1 MSDLIEVE
9 YPEEAII
16 ARQVAHEERTA
27 KILSETGGEIIHPD
41 EHNFREAFREYV
53 LKAMDDCSFDN
64 EFPKVQDKDLPDL
77 FIALDDLAEKLF
89 LRRAG
94 YNV

>member
-1 MSDLIEVE
+1 MSDLSEVE
-9 YPEEAII
+9 YPEEYRI
-16 ARQVAHEERTA
+16 ARQMAHEERTA
-27 KILSETGGEIIHPD
+27 NVLAETGGEVMHPD
-41 EHNFREAFREYV
+41 EYKFREAFREYV

-64 EFPKVQDKDLPDL
+64 EFPKVKDKDLPDL
-77 FIALDDLAEKLF
+77 FIALDDLAGKLF